1 MNSPLQTNL
10 RAKRYGHD
18 FRSASVS
25 ALYDE
30 LVNSACDI
38 DDVTVF
44 SHPAVLT
51 CVSREAHRFITALE
65 DADYLGYD
73 NGYQLLHD
81 IRHGLLGNIDSRD
94 HRVVAAFYSYGR
106 VAVAGANS

>member
-1 MNSPLQTNL
+1 MNSPFNAPI

-18 FRSASVS
+18 FRAASIS
-25 ALYDE
+25 ALYNE
-30 LVNSACDI
+30 LVNSCCDI

-51 CVSREAHRFITALE
+51 SVSREAHRFITALE
-65 DADYLGYD
+65 DADYLGSD
-73 NGYQLLHD
+73 SGDQLLND

-94 HRVVAAFYSYGR
+94 HRVVAAFYAYGR
-106 VAVAGANS
+106 STVRAYA